1 MTLVVARLINNEIFV
16 VADTKFTIPQ
26 EKKPLSSRRNVITQ
40 AEQYFGGLKVIIL
53 FPGLFVA
60 FANEISFA
68 KDAIEKI
75 YDKKINL
82 INKDQTI
89 DYFFDRHC
97 RSQYQ
102 TDFIIGFICSSD
114 NNPENFEKEIV
125 KISEG
130 HIERGKNVVYI
141 GDKDAFTK
149 FQSYSL
155 LKELKHPSPNFT
167 LRRLGKESN
176 PDFQQNLVNSIH
188 AIDQVI
194 RDLEIPTVDGVCTTL
209 TSENDEFRYMES
221 VEFFGKPIPIK
232 KEPSSPVYFGGA
244 AEGSDNRHIGAY
256 LVPGVGIFSV
266 FLDSGKF
273 GVIYNPIESFNPE
286 IVHCNSMEEFAISIK
301 KRTDKA
307 IEKIK
312 IYQESQLTQFV

>member
-1 MTLVVARLINNEIFV
+1 LTLVVALLINNEIFV
-16 VADTKFTIPQ
+16 VADTKFTTPH
-26 EKKPLSSRRNVITQ
+26 EGKPLSSRRNIVTQ

-68 KDAIEKI
+68 KAAIEKI

-82 INKDQTI
+82 INKDRAI
-89 DYFFDRHC
+89 DYFFDQHC
-97 RSQYQ
+97 RSQSQ
-102 TDFIIGFICSSD
+102 TDFILGFICNSD
-114 NNPENFEKEIV
+114 DSTENFEKEIV

-130 HIERGKNVVYI
+130 YIERGKNVAYI

-149 FQSYSL
+149 FQNYSL

-176 PDFQQNLVNSIH
+176 PDFQQNLVDSIR

-194 RDLEIPTVDGVCTTL
+194 RDPEIPTVDGICTTL
-209 TSENDEFRYMES
+209 TSENDEFRYTES

-232 KEPSSPVYFGGA
+232 KEPNSSVYFGGA
-244 AEGSDNRHIGAY
+244 AEGSDNRQIGAY
-256 LVPGVGIFSV
+256 LVPGVGVFSV

-273 GVIYNPIESFNPE
+273 GVIYNPVESFNPE
-286 IVHCNSMEEFAISIK
+286 VFHCNSMEEFAKLIK
-301 KRTDKA
+301 ERTDKA